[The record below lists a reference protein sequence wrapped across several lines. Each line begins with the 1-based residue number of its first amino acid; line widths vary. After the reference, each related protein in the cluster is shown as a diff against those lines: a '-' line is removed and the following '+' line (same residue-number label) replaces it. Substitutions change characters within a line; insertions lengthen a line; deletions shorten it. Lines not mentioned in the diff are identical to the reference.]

1 MPRACATQRHWLKKT
16 SFGARVKFE
25 QCDVSHVS
33 PSKIMHSMPFI
44 LMMYCAMSPGEA
56 KYLVICGACLSLVG
70 GFYLATP

>member
-1 MPRACATQRHWLKKT
+1 MSR
-16 SFGARVKFE
+16 S
-25 QCDVSHVS
+25 VS

-44 LMMYCAMSPGEA
+44 LMMYCAMSPGAA